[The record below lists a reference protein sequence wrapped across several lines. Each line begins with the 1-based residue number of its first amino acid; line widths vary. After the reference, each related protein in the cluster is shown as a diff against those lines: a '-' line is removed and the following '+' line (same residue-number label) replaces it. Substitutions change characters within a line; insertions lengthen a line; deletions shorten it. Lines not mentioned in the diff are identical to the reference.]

1 MLALWPW
8 LIRFAL
14 LTVACT
20 AAVTDLRGRVIPN
33 WLTLPAL
40 ALGFAA
46 FGLREGAQGLLYALG
61 GAAIPAAVFGLPW
74 LLGGLGGGDFKMAV
88 AIGALGGPLF
98 SLAAIVWDMVWG
110 AVLFAWCAALRGRRG
125 IGEPAPFGVALAG
138 GALAALAA
146 AMWGT
151 DGARVALACAAVGVI
166 GAGVCAALRVLLQRH
181 RPTGTS
187 GVPPA
192 PRLRDE
198 RGQAMI
204 LAVLLIVGA
213 LLVMFIGG
221 LGVAE
226 DVVYHSSLQTAA
238 DAAAMA
244 AAKTAVSTEEVTA
257 IYYVQSCTTTRR
269 WNGRAWVPTTTC
281 SDGPTETTSVTGS
294 SMDLFTPSAGLD
306 GSSIPMWAADAGC
319 NVYRT
324 APASQGAVVCVD
336 WTLAAPLRWTFP
348 HPNAAEEDAFAVLQQ
363 RMPPAVMTSF
373 QLSADDSGKVYLS
386 ARLAEKANPATF
398 LLGSIVTQVTGVGV
412 PTT

>member
-1 MLALWPW
+1 MLLLWPW
-8 LIRFAL
+8 LVRVAL
-14 LTVACT
+14 LAVAGT
-20 AAVTDLRGRVIPN
+20 AAVTDVRRRLIPN

-40 ALGFAA
+40 ALGLAA
-46 FGLREGAQGLLYALG
+46 FGLREGVPGLLNALG

-110 AVLFAWCAALRGRRG
+110 AVLFAWWLALRGRRG
-125 IGEPAPFGVALAG
+125 IGEPAPFGLALAG

-146 AMWGT
+146 SIWGT
-151 DGARVALACAAVGVI
+151 DGARVVLALAAAGLM
-166 GAGVCAALRVLLQRH
+166 GAGVCAALRGFLKRQ

-187 GVPPA
+187 GAPPA

-244 AAKTAVSTEEVTA
+244 AAKTAASTEEVTA
-257 IYYVQSCTTTRR
+257 TYRVQSCATTRR
-269 WNGRAWVPTTTC
+269 WNGQAWVAATTC
-281 SDGPTETTSVTGS
+281 SDGPTETTVVSGPS
-294 SMDLFTPSAGLD
+294 LDLFAPSAGLD
-306 GSSIPMWAADAGC
+306 GSAIPNWAADAGC
-319 NVYRT
+319 NAYRT
-324 APASQGAVVCVD
+324 APASQGAVVCSG
-336 WTLAAPLRWTFP
+336 WTLAAPPRWTFP
-348 HPNAAEEDAFAVLQQ
+348 HPNAAEEDALATLQQ
-363 RMPPAVMTSF
+363 RMPQAVITSF
-373 QLSADDSGKVYLS
+373 RLSAGGSGRVYLS
-386 ARLAEKANPATF
+386 ARLAEKANPASF
-398 LLGSIVTQVTGVGV
+398 LFGPLVTRVRSVGA